1 MHRQG
6 VLPGNAVT
14 ALRRQREKELRYRS
28 ILEAAERLF
37 CQKGYPNTKIQDI
50 ARAAEVAVGTVYF
63 YFKSKEDLLLHLM
76 DAIALNVRTLLGKAF
91 QSPKPPIDRFQEA
104 GRAFFRDF
112 CLAAPFQLIILL
124 RESVGISAEV
134 EARRRAIFERFH
146 QDAAGAILEVM
157 AEFGVPD
164 RSVAEVLAVAIA
176 GMMEKV
182 AYQYLIWQDRSD
194 QLEAITT
201 EALAFIRGGLLSVL
215 GHLDKKPRTDEEQ
228 TSKKRSNTQP
238 PGKEV

>member
-6 VLPGNAVT
+6 ALPGNAVT
-14 ALRRQREKELRYRS
+14 ALRRQREKENRYRS

-63 YFKSKEDLLLHLM
+63 YFKSKEDLLLRLM

-91 QSPKPPIDRFQEA
+91 QSPKPPIDRFAEA

-112 CLAAPFQLIILL
+112 CLAAPYQLIILL

-134 EARRRAIFERFH
+134 EDRRRAIFERFH
-146 QDAAGAILEVM
+146 QDAADAILEVM
-157 AEFGVPD
+157 GEFGVAD

-194 QLEAITT
+194 QLEAITA
-201 EALAFIRGGLLSVL
+201 EALAFIRGGLHSVL
-215 GHLDKKPRTDEEQ
+215 NDLSEKAKTRGKKPNRQ
-228 TSKKRSNTQP
+228 S
-238 PGKEV
+238 GKEV